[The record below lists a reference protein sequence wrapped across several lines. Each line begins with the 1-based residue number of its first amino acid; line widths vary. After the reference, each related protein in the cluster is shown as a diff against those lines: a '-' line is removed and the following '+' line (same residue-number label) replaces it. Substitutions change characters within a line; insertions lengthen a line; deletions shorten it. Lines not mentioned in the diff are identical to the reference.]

1 MSNAAKFEVPDSGDN
16 GKTYVYSSGSDSHVL
31 TSLAALY
38 QPLDSDLT
46 AIAALTTTSTGRSL
60 LAAADAAAIRTIAG
74 AEASGAA
81 ASAVSAHDADTS
93 VHGIADTSALVT
105 LTGSQTLTNKTL
117 TTPVLTLEQGASVAP
132 TAEGRIAW
140 DTDDNQLRV
149 GDGTG
154 TAAIPKITVGTSQP
168 SSPAVGD
175 LWGDT
180 N

>member
-1 MSNAAKFEVPDSGDN
+1 MSDSAKLATPGVGDDGKAQLYDESGDGYN
-16 GKTYVYSSGSDSHVL
+16 LVAVTIQSDFDAHTSG
-31 TSLAALY
+31 T
-38 QPLDSDLT
+38 
-46 AIAALTTTSTGRSL
+46 
-60 LAAADAAAIRTIAG
+60 
-74 AEASGAA
+74 
-81 ASAVSAHDADTS
+81 TS